1 MAAEANPSSSYA
13 NPSSASIGPSHGE
26 PASPWVRSVLSHVG
40 RLLWMED
47 AHGSPKAGSTRVLSV
62 FRSFDEN
69 NDGLLERNE
78 FAKAVKHLLKEYGP
92 QLPAAIAEETATR
105 EKMNDL
111 LDYVDVS
118 GDGIVNYLE
127 FLHAFQP
134 VDRTP
139 GRGLRMDLMEQI
151 CTTIWAN
158 KPSLLRTLQVCEE
171 SHEHTGS
178 GNFAGRISKEN
189 LKRTLRSLNASLGGS
204 NRAAPLTTDQIDILV
219 DHAECDNSDRLNYQ
233 QFLDSIQIVDT
244 NPPPDDTS
252 PTGAKS
258 ISACRPP
265 PRAGSQGSED

>member
-1 MAAEANPSSSYA
+1 M
-13 NPSSASIGPSHGE
+13 G
-26 PASPWVRSVLSHVG
+26 
-40 RLLWMED
+40 
-47 AHGSPKAGSTRVLSV
+47 
-62 FRSFDEN
+62 
-69 NDGLLERNE
+69 
-78 FAKAVKHLLKEYGP
+78 
-92 QLPAAIAEETATR
+92 
-105 EKMNDL
+105 
-111 LDYVDVS
+111 
-118 GDGIVNYLE
+118 
-127 FLHAFQP
+127 P

-204 NRAAPLTTDQIDILV
+204 NRAAPLTSDQIDILV
-219 DHAECDNSDRLNYQ
+219 DHAECDSSDRLNYQ

-252 PTGAKS
+252 PTGANS
-258 ISACRPP
+258 RSAFQPP
-265 PRAGSQGSED
+265 PRAGSQGSAADQGSGRRTRSDGPATRSSKPTAKSSPHASPTGGKRWQAPQAGRR